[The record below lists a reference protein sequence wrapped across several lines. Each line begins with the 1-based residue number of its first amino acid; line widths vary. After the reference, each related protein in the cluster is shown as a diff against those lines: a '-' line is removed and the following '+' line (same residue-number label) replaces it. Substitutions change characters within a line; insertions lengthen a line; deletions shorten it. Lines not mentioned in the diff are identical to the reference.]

1 MQVRQ
6 YDVIIV
12 GGGPA
17 GCTAALALAGSGLK
31 VVVLEKNIFPR
42 DKVCGDA
49 VASYV
54 PKVLQSINPEFAR
67 ALNGFNERVTVNAC
81 RLVAPNR
88 KFFDLQYVND
98 GFIAKRLDWDNFLY
112 ELVCSKTETDFFPG
126 HQVKDARID
135 TGTKEVT
142 VIANDI
148 LFKGKILIGCDGAH
162 SIVSKSISPTRIDL
176 DHYSGAVR
184 AYYKNVTDIPVNTFE
199 LHFFE
204 HLLPGYFW
212 IFPLKDNMA
221 NVGLG
226 MLSSQ
231 ISKRKI
237 DLRSSMQNVIETIPH
252 IQNRFLHAERI
263 GKIEGFG
270 LPLGSRKIKLS
281 GDHFMLCGD
290 AGALIDPLSGEGIGQ
305 AMVSGRYAGWHAKK
319 CFEHDNFGGQFMK
332 QYDEQVYRKFWK
344 RHRKNY
350 WIQRMIADRSWLMNG
365 IFNTALQSSFV
376 TNILAKGIA

>member
-1 MQVRQ
+1 MQVKE

-31 VVVLEKNIFPR
+31 IAVLEKSIFPR

-54 PKVLQSINPEFAR
+54 PKVLHSIDPEFAI
-67 ALNGFNERVTVNAC
+67 ALTGFSERMTVNAC
-81 RLVAPNR
+81 RLVAPNK
-88 KFFDLQYVND
+88 KFFDLKYVND
-98 GFIAKRLDWDNFLY
+98 GFIARRLDWDNFLY
-112 ELVCSKTETDFFPG
+112 ELVCSKTNTDFFTG
-126 HQVKDARID
+126 YHVSDASID
-135 TGTKEVT
+135 TARKEVT
-142 VIANDI
+142 VTANDI
-148 LFKGKILIGCDGAH
+148 RFKGKMLIGCDGAH
-162 SIVSKSISPTRIDL
+162 SIVSKKISPTRIDL

-184 AYYKNVTDIPVNTFE
+184 AYYRNVTEIPADTFE
-199 LHFFE
+199 LHFFD

-212 IFPLKDNMA
+212 IFPLKDNVA

-237 DLRSSMQNVIETIPH
+237 DLRSSMQNVIETMPH
-252 IQNRFLHAERI
+252 IRNRFQHAERI

-319 CFEHDNFGGQFMK
+319 CFEQNDFSASFMK
-332 QYDEQVYRKFWK
+332 HYDEQVYQKLWK

-350 WIQRMIADRSWLMNG
+350 WIQKLIADRAWLMNG
-365 IFNTALQSSFV
+365 IFNTALQSRFV